1 MRDLRNPRRAAL
13 IFALVAG
20 VALLAGCGASAANG
34 GASFG
39 PIVNGPASS
48 ASSGSTAGGDTA
60 SAPGGAP
67 SGNTT
72 TSKTFSPTVGL
83 YLIKSL
89 TVSMVVPN
97 TTNAASDLESWISA
111 TDPQSQSAGATY
123 SQDGDS
129 YDITLTFSVASTR
142 YAQIEN
148 YLKSYPSQ
156 HKGKLISLQEAVQD
170 VTNDYVDTQSQL
182 ANLRV
187 EQKRLQT
194 LMSQSA
200 SLSDL
205 LAVEQRLSDV
215 EGQIEQIQA
224 HLSQLNGATT
234 FYTIQIQLT
243 PSATYKPPVTQ
254 PWSPGAIFHQAL
266 ASAQAFG
273 EGLLTL
279 AIWLLVYAIYIV
291 PAVVIVWFVWRMWKR
306 RTTRRSASVVAPT
319 TSSAAPTE

>member
-1 MRDLRNPRRAAL
+1 M
-13 IFALVAG
+13 
-20 VALLAGCGASAANG
+20 
-34 GASFG
+34 
-39 PIVNGPASS
+39 
-48 ASSGSTAGGDTA
+48 
-60 SAPGGAP
+60 
-67 SGNTT
+67 
-72 TSKTFSPTVGL
+72 
-83 YLIKSL
+83 
-89 TVSMVVPN
+89 
-97 TTNAASDLESWISA
+97 
-111 TDPQSQSAGATY
+111 
-123 SQDGDS
+123 
-129 YDITLTFSVASTR
+129 
-142 YAQIEN
+142 
-148 YLKSYPSQ
+148 
-156 HKGKLISLQEAVQD
+156 
-170 VTNDYVDTQSQL
+170 TNDYVDTQSQL

-234 FYTIQIQLT
+234 FYTIQIQLA

-254 PWSPGAIFHQAL
+254 PWSPSAIFHQAL

-291 PAVVIVWFVWRMWKR
+291 PALLIVWFAWRMWR
-306 RTTRRSASVVAPT
+306 RRAARRVAPVAAPSGRLSGAHGVTRRRGGI
-319 TSSAAPTE
+319 AAPACQAAADTRTLAKSARMR